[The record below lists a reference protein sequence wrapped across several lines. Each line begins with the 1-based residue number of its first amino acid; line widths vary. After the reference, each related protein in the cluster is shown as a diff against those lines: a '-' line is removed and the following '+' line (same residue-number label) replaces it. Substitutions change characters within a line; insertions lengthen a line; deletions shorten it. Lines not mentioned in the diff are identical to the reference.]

1 MGPSITLHLDRVSPA
16 RSLPREMPPPWFVS
30 NLILQHDSKVI
41 IFDDDQSVHQI
52 WKEQMI
58 HITTPMELRKLYGK
72 NFSELDNAIFL
83 MDYEILNSQVTG
95 LELIEELN
103 IQLQSILVTSRYDEP
118 RIRDVCDRLKVK
130 LIPKSMSGFV
140 PIDIV

>member
-1 MGPSITLHLDRVSPA
+1 
-16 RSLPREMPPPWFVS
+16 LPREMPPPWFVS

-52 WKEQMI
+52 WKERIDSINSTVQMI